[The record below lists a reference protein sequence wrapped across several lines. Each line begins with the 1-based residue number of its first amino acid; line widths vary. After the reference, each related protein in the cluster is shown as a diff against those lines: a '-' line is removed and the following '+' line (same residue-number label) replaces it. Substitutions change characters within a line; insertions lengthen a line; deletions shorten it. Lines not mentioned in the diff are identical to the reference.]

1 MRSGVILPGSVALA
15 KGALAEGCPREAE
28 DGGVTMAHFAARL
41 RTEDRWSGIKT
52 GIEVAVVKCHAN
64 TRKEMKRM
72 LS

>member
-1 MRSGVILPGSVALA
+1 MILPGSVALA
-15 KGALAEGCPREAE
+15 KGALAEGCPREDE

-41 RTEDRWSGIKT
+41 RTEDRWSGIKP
-52 GIEVAVVKCHAN
+52 GIERRSRSRSSSAHAN